1 MVFRRDNKAG
11 DAFQRQISAL
21 RQQLG
26 DGQDE
31 GSSEETDESQPA
43 SNQAESTYDA
53 YAAGGATTEATG
65 GLSAA
70 VSRGGDYE
78 EYGGFEGSAEAEGGV
93 TGAVV
98 AAAPPMPDLPA
109 VDAQTTVIAHDAIWK
124 GDIASEGTVHVHGR
138 FEGSLRAKNDV
149 FVADQADVD
158 ATINANVVVVGGLL
172 KGTIR
177 CGARFEVLPTGR
189 VTGDVQSPTLV
200 VHEGAVVTGQFRMG
214 PGEPAANDN
223 KPTAVVQRRAQRGSA

>member
-26 DGQDE
+26 DAPAE
-31 GSSEETDESQPA
+31 GGGEDVDPNQSPA
-43 SNQAESTYDA
+43 AQAESTYDA
-53 YAAGGATTEATG
+53 YAGGTAEVSG
-65 GLSAA
+65 GLSDA
-70 VSRGGDYE
+70 VSRSGDYTDYGE
-78 EYGGFEGSAEAEGGV
+78 ERGAEEGV

-98 AAAPPMPDLPA
+98 PAAPPVPA
-109 VDAQTTVIAHDAIWK
+109 TPTADAQTTVIAHDATWK
-124 GDIASEGTVHVHGR
+124 GEISSEGIVHVHGR
-138 FEGSLRAKNDV
+138 FEGSIRARNDV

-158 ATINANVVVVGGLL
+158 ATVNAATVVVAGLI

-200 VHEGAVVTGQFRMG
+200 IHEGAVVTGQFRMG
-214 PGEPAANDN
+214 AGEPSTSDN
-223 KPTAVVQRRAQRGSA
+223 KPTPVVQRRAQRGSA